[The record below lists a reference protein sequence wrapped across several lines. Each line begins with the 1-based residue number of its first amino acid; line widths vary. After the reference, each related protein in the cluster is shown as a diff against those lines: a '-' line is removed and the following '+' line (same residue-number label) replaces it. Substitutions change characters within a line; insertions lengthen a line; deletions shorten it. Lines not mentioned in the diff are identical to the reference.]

1 MAMQAAGGKP
11 VQPEGGSPD
20 DDGSGDAEETPS
32 TYTVTIPGVDAA
44 TATHLLET
52 YAGATA
58 REEA

>member
-1 MAMQAAGGKP
+1 MQVSAP
-11 VQPEGGSPD
+11 FFTQPEGGSPD
-20 DDGSGDAEETPS
+20 DDGSADSEEAPD

-44 TATHLLET
+44 TATYLLET